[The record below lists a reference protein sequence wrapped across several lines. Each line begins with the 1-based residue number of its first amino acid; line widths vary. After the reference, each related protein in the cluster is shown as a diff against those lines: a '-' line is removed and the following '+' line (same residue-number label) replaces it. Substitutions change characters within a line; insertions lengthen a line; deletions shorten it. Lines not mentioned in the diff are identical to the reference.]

1 MLILA
6 RIQRRHLRLIQLS
19 RIHLV
24 MLRKVLAL
32 RLILAAQ
39 IVLAWGATA
48 RAAHTYVLHLN
59 GIGGERSID
68 RMLVQGLAQGGVDA
82 DYHIYD
88 WTEDKAG
95 MLALSDVKLHETEST
110 KVAAMIRDYRHAHP
124 DDQIILTTHSAGAG
138 IAAWALARLP
148 EDVSIDTWVMLAP
161 ALSPTFDLSAAL
173 SHVKGK
179 AYAFNSMND
188 IIVLGAGTKLMG
200 TVDRVKTD
208 AAGRV
213 GFTRP
218 STASAEEYLKLI
230 NVPYDS
236 AWMQFDNFGD
246 HIGALMRPFAKHVI
260 APTLLDGVVPKFPPL
275 VPTTEATTPP

>member
-68 RMLVQGLAQGGVDA
+68 RMLVQGLAQGGIDA
-82 DYHIYD
+82 DFRIYD
-88 WTEDKAG
+88 WTGDEAG

-161 ALSPTFDLSAAL
+161 ALTPKFDLSAAL
-173 SHVKGK
+173 VHVKGR
-179 AYAFNSMND
+179 AFAFTSMND
-188 IIVLGAGTKLMG
+188 IIVLGAGTRLMG

-213 GFTRP
+213 GFIRP
-218 STASAEEYLKLI
+218 DNASAEQYQKLVA
-230 NVPYDS
+230 VPYDS
-236 AWMQFDNFGD
+236 AWMRFDNFGD
-246 HIGALMRPFAKHVI
+246 HIGPMMRPFAKHVI

-275 VPTTEATTPP
+275 LATTAPTPP